1 VSQIFENGGLL
12 TNSLVP
18 KLLILVFDAPRIPPR
33 RAGAC
38 NTLKEPAEEIR
49 GRLPTPRAAWVHQ
62 IHAAAGVG
70 GSTTMVMV
78 FVR

>member
-1 VSQIFENGGLL
+1 MNLFKS
-12 TNSLVP
+12 
-18 KLLILVFDAPRIPPR
+18 FDIGIGKICGRPP
-33 RAGAC
+33 A
-38 NTLKEPAEEIR
+38 
-49 GRLPTPRAAWVHQ
+49 PRAAWVHQ

>member
-1 VSQIFENGGLL
+1 MELFF
-12 TNSLVP
+12 TM
-18 KLLILVFDAPRIPPR
+18 KLKKQPVLACPIDSI
-33 RAGAC
+33 GAS
-38 NTLKEPAEEIR
+38 AR
-49 GRLPTPRAAWVHQ
+49 PRAAWVHQ